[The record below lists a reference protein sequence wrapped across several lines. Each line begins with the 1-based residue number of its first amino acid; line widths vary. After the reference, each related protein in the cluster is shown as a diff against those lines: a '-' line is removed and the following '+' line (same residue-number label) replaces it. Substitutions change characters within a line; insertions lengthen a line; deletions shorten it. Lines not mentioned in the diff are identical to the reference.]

1 MQPRVLGI
9 DDAPFERNKTKSV
22 LIVGVLY
29 RGYEFLE
36 GLITAK
42 IRQDGWDSTK
52 RLIEAISGRFSNQI
66 QGIFLNGI
74 SLGGFNIVDIEKLS
88 RETKKPVIIIMRK
101 QPDFNLIKN
110 AMEKLPNPQKRWKL
124 IEKAGP
130 VNKTNKIFFQ
140 MAGIDK
146 VRAIKLI
153 EATTIRGNLPEALR
167 VAHIIASGFVKGE
180 SRGGA

>member
-9 DDAPFERNKTKSV
+9 DDAPFERDKTKSV
-22 LIVGVLY
+22 LVVGALY

-36 GLITAK
+36 GLITCK

-52 RLIEAISGRFSNQI
+52 RLVEAISGRFQNQI

-88 RETKKPVIIIMRK
+88 QEVKKPVIVIMRK
-101 QPDFNLIKN
+101 LPDFEAIKK
-110 AMEKLPNPQKRWKL
+110 AMDKLPNPQKRWKL

-130 VNKTNKIFFQ
+130 IENGGKIYFQ
-140 MAGIDK
+140 RAGIDK
-146 VRAIKLI
+146 VKALKLI
-153 EATTIRGNLPEALR
+153 EAATIRGNLPEALR
-167 VAHIIASGFVKGE
+167 VAHLIASGIMKGE
-180 SRGGA
+180 SKGGA